1 MELEVVVLVV
11 VEEVWLGVWPKA
23 GPDREAED
31 LQVLQQLQWVGLVER
46 QLEWEDSAQLRY
58 T

>member
-1 MELEVVVLVV
+1 M
-11 VEEVWLGVWPKA
+11 WPKA